1 MSVRGVPFSPDSSRN
16 MKNDNEL
23 ISRPSCYAVI
33 PAAGQGLRM
42 GTPLQKQF
50 LDLWGKPILART
62 IEVFEQSTSIEGIIL
77 VTSEDRLDFCRNEII
92 APYHFQ
98 KVRDIVPG
106 GKERQ
111 DSVFNGLCA
120 VPETTDLVAVHDG
133 VRPLVTVEL
142 IEHTIL
148 AAYEKGAAVAA
159 QPAHETVKL
168 SEDGATVART
178 LDRNRIFLAQTPQT
192 FRRDL
197 IWEAHIKA
205 RERRFYATDDAMLIE
220 ELGYTVQ
227 IVPGIPQN
235 IKITTPADLKLAEAL
250 GNGSDS
256 WPNE

>member
-1 MSVRGVPFSPDSSRN
+1 MKYSDEPIPRPF
-16 MKNDNEL
+16 
-23 ISRPSCYAVI
+23 CYAVI

-50 LDLWGKPILART
+50 LHLWGKPILART
-62 IEVFEQSTSIEGIIL
+62 IEVFEQSASIDGIIV
-77 VTSEDRLDFCRNEII
+77 VTPEDRLDFCRDEII
-92 APYHFQ
+92 DRYHFH
-98 KVRDIVPG
+98 KVHDVVPG

-120 VPETTDLVAVHDG
+120 VPETADVVAIHDG

-142 IEHTIL
+142 IANTIL
-148 AAYEKGAAVAA
+148 AAYEKGAAIAA

-192 FRRDL
+192 FRRSL
-197 IWEAHIKA
+197 IWEAHTKA

-220 ELGYTVQ
+220 ALGYTVQ

-250 GNGSDS
+250 GNGSAS
-256 WPNE
+256 